1 MWIRW
6 ILQNQWPW
14 LLLCPVGFSAKPQG
28 GADVQA
34 VPHYPTP
41 FPWECCSVWG
51 MGTAGASRYFSWGI
65 AGSLQLPSG
74 GFLTPWS
81 SWKELE
87 PFPGCS
93 NRFSCCSIPPRPGA
107 VPVPLLPLSGR
118 ARFLL
123 EPLSSPVP
131 GSIPEPSPGLQQHPV
146 PQAWTHRCHG
156 KGGSSSTHPAP
167 HSLTAL
173 PSPSCSSTA
182 ASAPQDPPKM
192 GCNCSEFL
200 CAPAGPCQ

>member
-51 MGTAGASRYFSWGI
+51 MGTAAASRYFSWGI

-93 NRFSCCSIPPRPGA
+93 NRFSCCSIPS
-107 VPVPLLPLSGR
+107 LP
-118 ARFLL
+118 A
-123 EPLSSPVP
+123 
-131 GSIPEPSPGLQQHPV
+131 PSLPCPGLCLCRCCRSPAGLGSCWSRSPAPSQV
-146 PQAWTHRCHG
+146 PSRSPAR
-156 KGGSSSTHPAP
+156 GSSSTQCLKPGPTGAMERVGAAAP
-167 HSLTAL
+167 TQPLIPSL
-173 PSPSCSSTA
+173 PSPLPPA
-182 ASAPQDPPKM
+182 APQRLLHPKTPPKN
-192 GCNCSEFL
+192 GL
-200 CAPAGPCQ
+200 